1 MIDDFKFSLPL
12 EIVCDI
18 QHWKPDFSKNN
29 LRKINHKIILALH
42 FQKVV
47 CLFWAYINTGDM
59 KTFVQNERFSWF
71 CLISWNFNKILNISA
86 ILESKKMAYHIL
98 EMLGLGLFFYQKFC
112 ENQVICNECRKIILR
127 SKTAM
132 KISISLYYSRLFRI
146 SLKVNSMN
154 FNKLALEGASH
165 PSSKL
170 VVNMFSLCT
179 S

>member
-1 MIDDFKFSLPL
+1 
-12 EIVCDI
+12 
-18 QHWKPDFSKNN
+18 
-29 LRKINHKIILALH
+29 
-42 FQKVV
+42 
-47 CLFWAYINTGDM
+47 
-59 KTFVQNERFSWF
+59 
-71 CLISWNFNKILNISA
+71 
-86 ILESKKMAYHIL
+86 MAYHIL
-98 EMLGLGLFFYQKFC
+98 DMLGLGLFFYQKFC